1 MPSVHLVQKSYQD
14 PRFDFPT
21 INTARV
27 YEDDPTKALAGI
39 KETAA
44 PFEKV
49 ELIGSEIVS
58 DEEYNFVRGLSW

>member
-1 MPSVHLVQKSYQD
+1 MPSVHLIQKSYQD

-27 YEDDPTKALAGI
+27 YEDDPVKALAGM
-39 KETAA
+39 KATAA

-49 ELIGSEIVS
+49 ELIGSETVS
-58 DEEYNFVRGLSW
+58 DEEYNLVRSL